1 MRTISVG
8 IDIGTTTVTTL
19 ITEER
24 RGREVRIVGVGRAPS
39 AGMRRGA
46 IADVDAA
53 AQAIRASV
61 LEAGR
66 AAGITV
72 RSANLGVGGAHLGT
86 FLTRGVVAV
95 SRADGEITDGDTD
108 RALQAAEGFISKN
121 PNREIIHI
129 IPREFKIDGQGG
141 LANPVGLVGM
151 KLEAE
156 ALVIDGAKQAL
167 GNIVRACEL
176 AGIAVDDWAA
186 NIIAASNVLLSR
198 EQKELGVMLLDLGA
212 GTSDYAV
219 FEEGRLLDAG
229 AIPIG
234 GMHITSD
241 IAIGFRTTIAAAE
254 AIKIRHA
261 QAIAEGRLGKRDIIA
276 LADFTSGDTS
286 VYATRDLIDIVTA
299 RLADIF
305 ELSNKALKRIGRSG
319 LLPAGVVLA
328 GGVAELPA
336 IRELARR
343 EMKLPAEVVRTIASE
358 GFEGDIPAD
367 LAVPLGLAL
376 WTEEGRGILGHRR
389 RRSWSGIPEALKRI
403 FRAFIP

>member
-1 MRTISVG
+1 MRNISVG

-19 ITEER
+19 IIEEGR
-24 RGREVRIVGVGRAPS
+24 NREVRIVGAGRTPS
-39 AGMRRGA
+39 AGMRRGVV
-46 IADVDAA
+46 ADVDAA
-53 AQAIRASV
+53 AQAIHASV

-66 AAGITV
+66 AAGVTV
-72 RSANLGVGGAHLGT
+72 RSGNLGIGGAHLGI
-86 FLTRGVVAV
+86 FSTRGVVAV
-95 SRADGEITDGDTD
+95 SRADGEITDSDTD

-129 IPREFKIDGQGG
+129 IPRGFKIDGQGG

-151 KLEAE
+151 KLEVE

-167 GNIVRACEL
+167 ANIVRACEL
-176 AGIAVDDWAA
+176 AGIAIDDWAA

-229 AIPIG
+229 SIPIG

-254 AIKIRHA
+254 AIKVRHA
-261 QAIAEGRLGKRDIIA
+261 QALAEGRLGKRDVIA
-276 LADFTSGDTS
+276 LGDFTSGDPS
-286 VYATRDLIDIVTA
+286 AYATRDLIDIVTA

-343 EMKLPAEVVRTIASE
+343 EMKLPAEVVRTIAGE
-358 GFEGDIPAD
+358 EFEGDIPSN

-376 WTEEGRGILGHRR
+376 WTGEDRGILGYRR
-389 RRSWSGIPEALKRI
+389 RRSWNGFPEAMKRI